1 MTCDE
6 VREAFSDFYDDMLSG
21 ARLMDV
27 TQHLDECPGCRAA
40 WEAFSQSVQVV
51 TRLGT
56 AEPSPGFAA
65 RVRQRVE
72 SPPWWMRLTRTL
84 FVPLHVKV
92 PLHVVALA
100 VVSFAGIMLFQRSPE
115 LRRAVE
121 VTPPQPVARQASP
134 SKSQATVPPLPEK
147 TARAQKRGT
156 APEAPSTAGR
166 GDGGAAP
173 PAASPPSAL
182 MKQERPPSSHRGKG
196 AEPKK
201 APAPKAPERATG
213 SSAAIQS
220 VPEDIRLPA
229 PRPQPS
235 APPRAESRETTGSPA
250 AAMPTAPARPEQLS
264 SIPKRSADELFSG
277 AATEFAQ
284 QDYARA
290 VEGFKAF
297 VATYPQDA
305 RVSDARFL
313 VGEALFSQQRYAEAI
328 PEFETLIRQYPG
340 SSRVPAALYRQ
351 GQARLA
357 LGDRTGCQLLR
368 DVVTRYPQ
376 AREAASARETLSARC
391 P

>member
-6 VREAFSDFYDDMLSG
+6 VREAFSELYDDMLTG

-27 TQHLDECPGCRAA
+27 TQHLDGCSDCRAE
-40 WEAFSQSVQVV
+40 WEALTQSLQLV
-51 TRLGT
+51 TRLGK
-56 AEPSPGFAA
+56 ADPPPGFAA
-65 RVRQRVE
+65 RVREQAE

-84 FVPLHVKV
+84 FVPLRVKV
-92 PLHVVALA
+92 PIHAVALA
-100 VVSFAGIMLFQRSPE
+100 AVSFAGMMLFQRSPE

-121 VTPPQPVARQASP
+121 VTPPRPVARQASP
-134 SKSQATVPPLPEK
+134 SKSQAPVPPVPEES
-147 TARAQKRGT
+147 ARAQKRGT
-156 APEAPSTAGR
+156 APKAPSTAAR
-166 GDGGAAP
+166 GEGGAAP
-173 PAASPPSAL
+173 PAASPPPAL
-182 MKQERPPSSHRGKG
+182 MKQKRAPSSRQEKG

-201 APAPKAPERATG
+201 APVPKAPERAAG
-213 SSAAIQS
+213 PSAENQAL
-220 VPEDIRLPA
+220 PEDIRLPA
-229 PRPQPS
+229 PRPRPA
-235 APPRAESRETTGSPA
+235 APPRAESRETTGNLTAAIPA
-250 AAMPTAPARPEQLS
+250 APAGPEQLS

-290 VEGFKAF
+290 IEGFRTF

-340 SSRVPAALYRQ
+340 SRRVPAALSRQ

-357 LGDRTGCQLLR
+357 LGDRTGCQVLR
-368 DVVTRYPQ
+368 EVVTRYPQ
-376 AREAASARETLSARC
+376 AREATSARETLSARC

>member
-27 TQHLDECPGCRAA
+27 TQHLDECPECRAA
-40 WEAFSQSVQVV
+40 WEALAQTLQVV

-92 PLHVVALA
+92 PLHAVALA
-100 VVSFAGIMLFQRSPE
+100 VVSFAGIMLFHRSPE
-115 LRRAVE
+115 LRREVE
-121 VTPPQPVARQASP
+121 VAPPRPVARQAPP
-134 SKSQATVPPLPEK
+134 SEAKAPVPPVPEK
-147 TARAQKRGT
+147 TRRAEKRVT
-156 APEAPSTAGR
+156 APETPSSAAR
-166 GDGGAAP
+166 GEGGATP
-173 PAASPPSAL
+173 PAASAPSL
-182 MKQERPPSSHRGKG
+182 PMKKERAPSSRRGKG

-201 APAPKAPERATG
+201 APVPKAPERATG
-213 SSAAIQS
+213 SSAAIQP

-235 APPRAESRETTGSPA
+235 APPRAESRETTGSLTA
-250 AAMPTAPARPEQLS
+250 AIPTAQARPEQLS
-264 SIPKRSADELFSG
+264 SIPKRSANELFSG

-290 VEGFKAF
+290 IEGFKAF

-313 VGEALFSQQRYAEAI
+313 VGEALFSQQRYVEAI

-340 SSRVPAALYRQ
+340 SPRVPAALYRQ

-368 DVVTRYPQ
+368 DVATRYPQ